1 VPPSATQPPHSFHAL
16 SALDQVQHL
25 RELEALEPARFLAPL
40 RDEVA
45 ALEPSLPGLVSGLDG
60 LRQVLAAIE
69 QFARKAMGIRL
80 THVLARAPVAPQLR
94 TLLST
99 TVTSYA
105 GNTELLRR
113 RLASSLPAAVLD
125 EVVAAAERTLALY
138 TELRGGV
145 LDLVQRIAAAP
156 PPWLHKAARDRSL
169 PEPERR
175 RLRLLRVDLEQLA
188 MRPERLEA
196 AGFEDRIKTYPV
208 PEEDPEVEEPGAPR
222 FSLIEVD

>member
-1 VPPSATQPPHSFHAL
+1 MAPSAAPPPHPFHAL

-25 RELEALEPARFLAPL
+25 RDLESFAPARFLTPL
-40 RDEVA
+40 GDEAV
-45 ALEPSLPGLVSGLDG
+45 ALEPGLPGLVAGLEG
-60 LRQVLAAIE
+60 LRQVLGAVE
-69 QFARKAMGIRL
+69 GFARKAMGIRL
-80 THVLARAPVAPQLR
+80 THVLASAHVAPQLR

-99 TVTSYA
+99 TVTSYG

-138 TELRGGV
+138 GELRGGV
-145 LDLVQRIAAAP
+145 LELVQHLAAAP
-156 PPWLHKAARDRSL
+156 PPWLLKEARDRSL

-188 MRPERLEA
+188 ARPERLEA

-208 PEEDPEVEEPGAPR
+208 PDEEPEVEEPGAPR
-222 FSLIEVD
+222 FSLIEID